1 VQPAPA
7 LHTRGVSEEEQPA
20 SPWNDTPS
28 RLRKALKQDEF
39 VLFCQPILA
48 LRGNGG
54 FALAEV
60 LIRLREE
67 EQALLPPG
75 EFLPLFEQHE
85 MMPLLDRW
93 VLVRIVQ
100 RIAAGCRV
108 ARLAMNVSGQ
118 TLLDAEFP
126 GFFAETVKRSKIPP
140 AAVVFEVDER
150 DLVGRPQAV
159 KRFAERMRSTGGGL
173 AVSGFGRRLDSFDA
187 LEAMRPDFVKVDG
200 SIILKILKSATSE
213 GLLKAVLRVGASLRI
228 GVVAECV
235 EDQDTLTRLVSLG
248 VGYAQGFGVTTP
260 RPLEQLSPR
269 FKAAD
274 AA

>member
-1 VQPAPA
+1 MSENDAPFA
-7 LHTRGVSEEEQPA
+7 
-20 SPWNDTPS
+20 WNDTPT
-28 RLRKALKQDEF
+28 RLRNALKRDEF

-48 LRGNGG
+48 LRGGGG

-60 LIRLREE
+60 LIRQREE

-75 EFLPLFEQHE
+75 EFLPLFEEHD
-85 MMPLLDRW
+85 MLPLLDRW
-93 VLVRIVQ
+93 VLARTLQ
-100 RIAAGCRV
+100 RVAGGCRV
-108 ARLAMNVSGQ
+108 PRLAVNVSAQ

-126 GFFAETVKRSKIPP
+126 DFFAESVKRVNVPP
-140 AAVVFEVDER
+140 ASLVFEIDEP

-159 KRFAERMRSTGGGL
+159 KRFAERIRATGGGL
-173 AVSGFGRRLDSFDA
+173 AVTGFGRRLDSFEA
-187 LEAMRPDFVKVDG
+187 LEALRPDFVKVDG
-200 SIILKILKSATSE
+200 SIILKILKSTTSE

-228 GVVAECV
+228 GVVGECV

-248 VGYAQGFGVTTP
+248 VGYAQGFGVATP
-260 RPLEQLSPR
+260 RPLEHLSPR

>member
-1 VQPAPA
+1 MSDQ
-7 LHTRGVSEEEQPA
+7 EQPA
-20 SPWNDTPS
+20 SPWNDTPT
-28 RLRKALKQDEF
+28 RLRNALKREEF
-39 VLFCQPILA
+39 VLFCQPILS
-48 LRGNGG
+48 LRDKGG

-60 LIRLREE
+60 LIRQREE

-75 EFLPLFEQHE
+75 EFLPLFEEHE

-93 VLVRIVQ
+93 VLVRALQ
-100 RIAAGCRV
+100 RV
-108 ARLAMNVSGQ
+108 AGGCKVPRLAVNVSGQ

-126 GFFAETVKRSKIPP
+126 AFFAESVKRAKVPP
-140 AAVVFEVDER
+140 ASLVFEIDEA

-159 KRFAERMRSTGGGL
+159 KKFAAGIRAGGGGL
-173 AVSGFGRRLDSFDA
+173 AATGFGRRLDSFDA
-187 LEAMRPDFVKVDG
+187 LEALRPDFVKVDG
-200 SIILKILKSATSE
+200 SIILKLLKSTTSE

-235 EDQDTLTRLVSLG
+235 EEQDVLTRLVSLG
-248 VGYAQGFGVTTP
+248 VGYAQGFGIAKP
-260 RPLEQLSPR
+260 SPLEHLSPR